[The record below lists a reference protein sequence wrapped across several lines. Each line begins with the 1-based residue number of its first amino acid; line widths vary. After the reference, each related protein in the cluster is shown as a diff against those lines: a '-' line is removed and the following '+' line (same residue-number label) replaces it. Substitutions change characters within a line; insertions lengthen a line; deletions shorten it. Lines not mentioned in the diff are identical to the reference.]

1 MSDLMIIGTGIAGY
15 SVAREYHKL
24 KKSSKITLL
33 TLDDGNSYSKP
44 MLSNALAKGKSMLDL
59 VIADNQ
65 RMGRTLD
72 AIIKSLVEAHSINI
86 DEKTVSY
93 AATSLPYKQLVIATG
108 AEPIKLKFKGKAAKN
123 ILSVNDLRAYGRF
136 RQAIENKKHVTLIG
150 AGLIGCEF
158 ANDLAS
164 QGFKVDVLDLSG
176 QPLGL
181 LLPAKA
187 AEFFRNAL
195 ESAGISFHFGT
206 TLESLE
212 PGPVDD
218 ESNEGPMQATLTNGK
233 EFDTDVVLSA
243 VGLKPK
249 IKLAADAGLET
260 NRGIVVDHFMRT
272 SNPDI
277 YSLGDCCEIE
287 GHVLPFIMPVMQAAK
302 ALASTLAG
310 TPVEVSYPAM
320 PVVVKTPA
328 CSTIICPP
336 PQGVTGEWQENST
349 ETGVNAQ
356 FFDSENNLRGF
367 ALVGDAV
374 SEKPELTARLPIMF

>member
-136 RQAIENKKHVTLIG
+136 RQALENKKHVTLIG

-158 ANDLAS
+158 ANDLVS
-164 QGFKVDVLDLSG
+164 KGFKVDVLDLSE

-187 AEFFRNAL
+187 AEFFRKAL
-195 ESAGISFHFGT
+195 ESAGICFHFGT

-212 PGPVDD
+212 PGPADA

-233 EFDTDVVLSA
+233 EFETDVVLSA
-243 VGLKPK
+243 VGLKPR

-260 NRGIVVDHFMRT
+260 NRGIIVDHFMRT

-328 CSTIICPP
+328 CSTVICPP
-336 PQGVTGEWQENST
+336 PQGVSGEWQETAT

-374 SEKPELTARLPIMF
+374 AEKAELTARLPIMF

>member
-44 MLSNALAKGKSMLDL
+44 MLSNALAKGKSVLDL

-72 AIIKSLVEAHSINI
+72 AIIKSLVEASSINI

-93 AATSLPYKQLVIATG
+93 AATSLPFKQLVIATG
-108 AEPIKLKFKGKAAKN
+108 AEPIKLKFNGRAAN
-123 ILSVNDLRAYGRF
+123 RIMSVNDLRAYGRF
-136 RQAIENKKHVTLIG
+136 RKALENKKHVTLIG

-158 ANDLAS
+158 ANDLIIK
-164 QGFKVDVLDLSG
+164 GFSVDVLDLSD

-187 AEFFRNAL
+187 AEFFRKSLQAT
-195 ESAGISFHFGT
+195 GINFHFGNS
-206 TLESLE
+206 LESLE
-212 PGPVDD
+212 PED
-218 ESNEGPMQATLTNGK
+218 EDSDNGSMQATLTNG
-233 EFDTDVVLSA
+233 ESYSTDVVLSA
-243 VGLKPK
+243 VGLRPR
-249 IKLAADAGLET
+249 IKLASDAGLET

-287 GHVLPFIMPVMQAAK
+287 GHVLPYIMPVVQAAK
-302 ALASTLAG
+302 SLASTLAG
-310 TPVEVSYPAM
+310 EPIQVSYPAM
-320 PVVVKTPA
+320 PVLVKTPA
-328 CSTIICPP
+328 CPTVICPP
-336 PQGVTGEWQENST
+336 PKGVEGEWQEIVSDA
-349 ETGVNAQ
+349 GVNAQ
-356 FFDSENNLRGF
+356 FFDKEKNLRGF

-374 SEKPELTARLPIMF
+374 AAKAELAASLPIMF

>member
-44 MLSNALAKGKSMLDL
+44 MLSNALAKGKSVVDL

-72 AIIKSLVEAHSINI
+72 AIIKSLVEATAINI

-93 AATSLPYKQLVIATG
+93 ASTSLPYKQLVIATG
-108 AEPIKLKFKGKAAKN
+108 AEPIKLDIKGKAASN
-123 ILSVNDLRAYGRF
+123 IMSVNDLRAYGRF
-136 RQAIENKKHVTLIG
+136 RKALENKQHVTLIG

-158 ANDLAS
+158 ANDLVSKGYA
-164 QGFKVDVLDLSG
+164 VDVLDLAK
-176 QPLGL
+176 QPLGQ
-181 LLPAKA
+181 LLPPRA
-187 AEFFRNAL
+187 AEFYRKAL
-195 ESAGISFHFGT
+195 EATGIHFHFGIS
-206 TLESLE
+206 LESLE
-212 PGPVDD
+212 YENEEQGD
-218 ESNEGPMQATLTNGK
+218 ESRLLAQLTDGSQIT
-233 EFDTDVVLSA
+233 TDVVLSA
-243 VGLKPK
+243 VGLRPR
-249 IKLAADAGLET
+249 IKLAADAGLAT
-260 NRGIVVDHFMRT
+260 NRGIIVDHFMRT

-287 GHVLPFIMPVMQAAK
+287 GQVLPYIMPVMQSAK

-328 CSTIICPP
+328 CPAVVCPP
-336 PQGVTGEWQENST
+336 PKELAGEWK
-349 ETGVNAQ
+349 ETVTDAGVNAQ
-356 FFDSENNLRGF
+356 FHDADNQLRGF

-374 SEKPELTARLPIMF
+374 AAKAELTAQVPKLF

>member
-44 MLSNALAKGKSMLDL
+44 MLSNALAKGKSSLDL

-72 AIIKSLVEAHSINI
+72 AIIKSLVEVSSINI

-108 AEPIKLKFKGKAAKN
+108 AAPIKLKINGKAADRV
-123 ILSVNDLRAYGRF
+123 LSVNDLRAYGRF
-136 RQAIENKKHVTLIG
+136 RKALENNKHITLIG

-158 ANDLAS
+158 ANDLIIG
-164 QGFKVDVLDLSG
+164 GFTVEVLDLAE
-176 QPLGL
+176 QPLSL
-181 LLPAKA
+181 LLPKKSAD
-187 AEFFRNAL
+187 FFRKSL
-195 ESAGISFHFGT
+195 ENVGIKFHFGSS
-206 TLESLE
+206 LDSLE
-212 PGPVDD
+212 PEDYD
-218 ESNEGPMQATLTNGK
+218 SEEGSMQALLDNGK
-233 EFDTDVVLSA
+233 RFSTDVVLSA
-243 VGLKPK
+243 VGLRPR
-249 IKLAADAGLET
+249 IELASEAGIDT
-260 NRGIVVDHFMRT
+260 NRGIIVDQLMRT
-272 SNPDI
+272 SNPNI
-277 YSLGDCCEIE
+277 YSLGDCCEVE
-287 GHVLPFIMPVMQAAK
+287 GHVLPYIMPVMQASK

-310 TPVEVSYPAM
+310 EPVEVSYPAM

-328 CSTIICPP
+328 CATVVCPP
-336 PQGVTGEWQENST
+336 PKGVEGEWQEVAT
-349 ETGVNAQ
+349 DTGVTAQ
-356 FFDSENNLRGF
+356 FFDLEKKLRGF

-374 SEKPELTARLPIMF
+374 AAKAELTAKLPILF